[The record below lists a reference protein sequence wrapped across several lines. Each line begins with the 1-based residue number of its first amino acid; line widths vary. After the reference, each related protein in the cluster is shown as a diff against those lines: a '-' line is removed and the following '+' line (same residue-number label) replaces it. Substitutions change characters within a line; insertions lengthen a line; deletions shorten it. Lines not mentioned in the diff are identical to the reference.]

1 VRRKPR
7 IGLALGSGSAR
18 GWAHIGAIRALEERG
33 VKPDIICGSSIGAL
47 VGAAY
52 ASGQLDKLEKWS
64 TSLAWTTVV
73 RLMDL
78 SWSGGLIRG
87 ARLFN
92 LFNTI
97 LDDVDIEQ
105 LAVPFGAVATELGS
119 GREVWLRHGKMLD
132 AVRASC
138 ALPGIFRP
146 AVRDGVLLV
155 DGGLV
160 NPVPVSMCRALGAD
174 IVIAID
180 LSWGKLG
187 IYRDRSRDKGGGKSE
202 DKAGRLDALPDGT
215 VEMPVAPREM
225 PGWLGKLGRGWMA
238 RTAKKVEEQVRE
250 QIKMPS
256 ILEVFTTSLDI
267 VEMRVARSR
276 LSGDPADVLLTP
288 LLPGF
293 GTMEFHRAQEAI
305 DEGRA
310 SVERMAPLI
319 EQVIG

>member
-1 VRRKPR
+1 MRRKPR

-33 VKPDIICGSSIGAL
+33 VKPDVICGSSIGAL

-97 LDDVDIEQ
+97 LDDVDIDK
-105 LAVPFGAVATELGS
+105 LPVPYGAVATELGS

-187 IYRDRSRDKGGGKSE
+187 IYRDRSRDKGGGESK
-202 DKAGRLDALPDGT
+202 DKGGRLDALPDGT

-238 RTAKKVEEQVRE
+238 RAAKKVEEQVRD

-256 ILEVFTTSLDI
+256 IIEVFTTSLDI

-293 GTMEFHRAQEAI
+293 GTMEFHRAKEAI
-305 DEGRA
+305 EEGRA

-319 EQVIG
+319 EQVLG

>member
-18 GWAHIGAIRALEERG
+18 GWAHIGAIHALEERG
-33 VKPDIICGSSIGAL
+33 VKPDIVCGSSIGAL

-52 ASGQLDKLEKWS
+52 ASGQLAKLEEWC

-97 LDDVDIEQ
+97 LEDVDIDQ
-105 LAVPFGAVATELGS
+105 LSVPYGAVATELGS
-119 GREVWLRHGKMLD
+119 GREIWLRHGKMLD

-138 ALPGIFRP
+138 AMPGIFRP

-174 IVIAID
+174 VVIAID

-187 IYRDRSRDKGGGKSE
+187 VYRERGKGKE
-202 DKAGRLDALPDGT
+202 DSGNELPDGT

-238 RTAKKVEEQVRE
+238 RTAKKVEEARDQVR
-250 QIKMPS
+250 MPS

-293 GTMEFHRAQEAI
+293 RTMDFHRSKEAI
-305 DEGRA
+305 EEGRA
-310 SVERMAPLI
+310 SVERMGPLI

>member
-1 VRRKPR
+1 M
-7 IGLALGSGSAR
+7 
-18 GWAHIGAIRALEERG
+18 
-33 VKPDIICGSSIGAL
+33 KPDVICGSSIGAL

-52 ASGQLDKLEKWS
+52 ASGQLDKLEKWC
-64 TSLAWTTVV
+64 TGLGWTTVV

-97 LDDVDIEQ
+97 LDDVDIDE
-105 LAVPFGAVATELGS
+105 LSVPYGAVATELGS

-138 ALPGIFRP
+138 AMPGVFRP

-174 IVIAID
+174 VVIAVD

-187 IYRDRSRDKGGGKSE
+187 VYRERGKGKE
-202 DKAGRLDALPDGT
+202 DSGNELPDGT

-225 PGWLGKLGRGWMA
+225 PGWLGRLGRGWMA
-238 RTAKKVEEQVRE
+238 RTAKKVEEQVRD
-250 QIKMPS
+250 QIRMPS

-293 GTMEFHRAQEAI
+293 RTMDFHRSKEAI
-305 DEGRA
+305 EEGRA
-310 SVERMAPLI
+310 AVERMAPLI

>member
-18 GWAHIGAIRALEERG
+18 GWAHIGAIHALEERG

-52 ASGQLDKLEKWS
+52 ASGQLAKLEQWC

-73 RLMDL
+73 RLMDI

-97 LDDVDIEQ
+97 LDDVDIDQ
-105 LAVPFGAVATELGS
+105 LSVPYGAVATELGS
-119 GREVWLRHGKMLD
+119 GREIWLRHGKMLD

-138 ALPGIFRP
+138 AMPGIFRP

-174 IVIAID
+174 VVIAID

-187 IYRDRSRDKGGGKSE
+187 VYRNRKLDKEADKGAEKRP
-202 DKAGRLDALPDGT
+202 DRDALPDST
-215 VEMPVAPREM
+215 VEMPVAPREV
-225 PGWLGKLGRGWMA
+225 PGWLGKLGRGWVA
-238 RTAKKVEEQVRE
+238 RAAKNVEEQVR
-250 QIKMPS
+250 MPS

-293 GTMEFHRAQEAI
+293 RTMDFHRSKEAI
-305 DEGRA
+305 EEGRA
-310 SVERMAPLI
+310 AVERMAPLI